1 MNPSEIQIGSREQ
14 LLYTLAEASE
24 IEHNLMCCYL
34 YAAWSLKTEADDGLD
49 EALRAELKCWQHVI
63 FKVAI
68 DEMSHL
74 ALVANLMNAI
84 GGSAHFSRPNFPIAN
99 GYHPAGLQVHLAPF
113 TRATLQ
119 HFIHLERPE
128 GSDEPDG
135 EGFEPSL
142 DYSRALYGI
151 QLTPSAQDFPT
162 VGHLYKAVERGLI
175 GLSETLGEGVLFC
188 GDPAL
193 QVGPTL
199 ANLPGLIA
207 VTDLTS
213 AVKAIETIV
222 EQGEGSPAHNADSH
236 FERFVGLRTAYE
248 TLLAANPGLVP
259 AYPVA
264 NNPVM
269 RKPVEPAGRVWV
281 QHDAPR
287 AVMDIGNAV
296 YNHMLRFLVQ
306 AFADTDPLRK
316 RQFLDGGIDMM
327 FALDPLARELARL
340 KANDS
345 DDCNAGIS
353 FTTLRSYP
361 SVDDRAAPVVL
372 TERLGELKEGLPSLP
387 KTPRVM
393 AALHA
398 LQQTYGRLAP
408 QNAPSPEKPLNV
420 DSPAA
425 PLPAAP
431 APAAPETASKP
442 ETVEGTDMTLIF
454 DAKRCIHARFC
465 VTGAPKTFLANVP
478 GEWLFPDATP
488 LDYLVEIAHACPS
501 GAISYRRKDG
511 KADETPPPVNLINIR
526 ENGPY
531 AVRGDL
537 MLVGAAAGTRATL
550 CRCGASKNKPFCD
563 GSHHDI
569 AFGASGEPQTISL
582 DPLTAR
588 DGPLTVEPQRNGPLK
603 VEGNLEICAGTGRVV
618 QRVTQTRLCRCGQS
632 QTKPFCDGSHR
643 AAGFVAEGSERST

>member
-1 MNPSEIQIGSREQ
+1 MDSPEIVISSREQ
-14 LLYTLAEASE
+14 LLYTLSEASE

-34 YAAWSLKTEADDGLD
+34 YAAWSLKTEADDDVD
-49 EALRAELKCWQHVI
+49 ETLRAELRRWQHAI

-74 ALVANLMNAI
+74 ALVANLMNAV

-142 DYSRALYGI
+142 DYSRARNGI

-175 GLSETLGEGVLFC
+175 GLSETLGESVLFC

-193 QVGPTL
+193 QVGPDL
-199 ANLPGLIA
+199 ATLPGLIA
-207 VTDLTS
+207 VTDLAS
-213 AVKAIETIV
+213 AVKAVETIV

-236 FERFVGLRTAYE
+236 FERFLAIRTSYDRV
-248 TLLAANPGLVP
+248 LADDPVFVP
-259 AYPVA
+259 AHPVA

-269 RKPVEPAGRVWV
+269 RKPVDPKGRVWV
-281 QHDAPR
+281 QYDEPR
-287 AVMDIGNAV
+287 AVMDLGNAV

-306 AFADTDPLRK
+306 AFAETDAPRK
-316 RQFLDGGIDMM
+316 RQFLNAGIDMM

-340 KANDS
+340 KANDA

-353 FTTLRSYP
+353 FATLRAYP
-361 SVDDRAAPVVL
+361 SVDDTAALVVL
-372 TERLGELKEGLPSLP
+372 IERLGELKDGLPSLP
-387 KTPRVM
+387 QSPRVV
-393 AALHA
+393 AALDA
-398 LQQTYGRLAP
+398 LKQTYGRFAP
-408 QNAPSPEKPLNV
+408 EAAKPMAPTQ
-420 DSPAA
+420 AA
-425 PLPAAP
+425 PTV
-431 APAAPETASKP
+431 AAPETAAPQSAP
-442 ETVEGTDMTLIF
+442 EVVEGTDMTLIF

-465 VTGAPKTFLANVP
+465 VTGAPKTFLANVK
-478 GEWLFPDATP
+478 GDWLFPDDTP
-488 LDYLVEIAHACPS
+488 VDRLVEIAHACPS

-511 KADETPPPVNLINIR
+511 EPDETPPPVNLIAIR

-531 AVRGDL
+531 AIKAEL
-537 MLVGAAAGTRATL
+537 QIAGAPAGTRATL

-569 AFGASGEPQTISL
+569 AFVASGEPPTISL
-582 DPLTAR
+582 DALATR
-588 DGPLTVEPQRNGPLK
+588 DGALAVAPQRNGPLK

-618 QRVTQTRLCRCGQS
+618 QRVTEARLCRCGHSQS
-632 QTKPFCDGSHR
+632 KPFCDGSHR
-643 AAGFVAEGSERST
+643 AAGFVAEGS